1 MTQPH
6 LDPTGDEAVFEAYA
20 AESPAADH
28 LPSGRARTVFL
39 TMVRAHAGAAS
50 DRPAQIAHV
59 LLGIGW
65 ILLSWTLVTDLL
77 LRLPLLRAGVGNP
90 LGSRLVAVVLA
101 VPTVALAVWGHL
113 EARQVPRVRRVDI
126 PIQRPSGDADGLTI
140 GVLTDTHSTRSRHR
154 PGAGESWPPSTPRT
168 PTSSS
173 TPGTWPAGPSPSGG
187 RSRRH
192 WRTEPDSRRPRN
204 PRTSPAPRSTSPR
217 NDSWRTRMS
226 SPPRQH
232 CFPSWRGRAPPIRDT
247 EQVSEATASTT
258 DLLDQV
264 GRRLRARGER
274 LTRPR
279 QAVLLALIDAGHL
292 TVEQVAER
300 VSGRDRSVHLASVYR
315 SLETFSRLGIV
326 QHVHLGHGTTA
337 YHLVSDHGPHAHA
350 QCRVCRGVW
359 DVPAAVLDPAAR
371 HLADSSGFRLDP
383 THAALSG
390 VCATCSVVPE

>member
-1 MTQPH
+1 M
-6 LDPTGDEAVFEAYA
+6 
-20 AESPAADH
+20 
-28 LPSGRARTVFL
+28 
-39 TMVRAHAGAAS
+39 
-50 DRPAQIAHV
+50 
-59 LLGIGW
+59 
-65 ILLSWTLVTDLL
+65 
-77 LRLPLLRAGVGNP
+77 
-90 LGSRLVAVVLA
+90 
-101 VPTVALAVWGHL
+101 
-113 EARQVPRVRRVDI
+113 
-126 PIQRPSGDADGLTI
+126 
-140 GVLTDTHSTRSRHR
+140 
-154 PGAGESWPPSTPRT
+154 
-168 PTSSS
+168 
-173 TPGTWPAGPSPSGG
+173 
-187 RSRRH
+187 
-192 WRTEPDSRRPRN
+192 
-204 PRTSPAPRSTSPR
+204 
-217 NDSWRTRMS
+217 
-226 SPPRQH
+226 
-232 CFPSWRGRAPPIRDT
+232 
-247 EQVSEATASTT
+247 SEATASTT

-279 QAVLLALIDAGHL
+279 QAVLLALVDAGPL

-300 VSGRDRSVHLASVYR
+300 VSGRDRSVHLASIYR